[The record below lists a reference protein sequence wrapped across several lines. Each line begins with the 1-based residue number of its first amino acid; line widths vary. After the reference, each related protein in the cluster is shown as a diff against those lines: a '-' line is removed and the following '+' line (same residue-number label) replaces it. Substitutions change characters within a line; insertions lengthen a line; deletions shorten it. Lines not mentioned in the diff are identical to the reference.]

1 MLSASMLSAAQA
13 LCDEKS
19 SNLMRYDCAV
29 AMHMQHGAARINHDA
44 PPFTA
49 LHFSKARHAA
59 AEVPILCYRVCR
71 ALCFSV
77 VRCMTGGYPEV
88 CGVFFLSRV
97 EYERGVRGGARLL
110 PHACAARTSPVV
122 GPLLKISTR
131 GWARTARPEGRVRA
145 VSHAGNSGRAHQGPA
160 RCRYTSAVT
169 QVPTVRVPRTVH

>member
-1 MLSASMLSAAQA
+1 MPGLHICMQIVNSHRS
-13 LCDEKS
+13 CDVFTRTGGTGVGARDNAKIHS
-19 SNLMRYDCAV
+19 RLRAV
-29 AMHMQHGAARINHDA
+29 TPHSLQSRTM
-44 PPFTA
+44 FFCCT
-49 LHFSKARHAA
+49 
-59 AEVPILCYRVCR
+59 
-71 ALCFSV
+71 
-77 VRCMTGGYPEV
+77 RCTTVGYPEV